1 MFAYCFKHIGA
12 SVLTA
17 RNLYLVEHNA
27 INLENMSR
35 WRVSLD
41 VVMHYL
47 VFEVVEQPHFSMA
60 TLFEDLAERF
70 LPKAFIFL
78 WRVISLR

>member
-60 TLFEDLAERF
+60 TLFERILLKGF
-70 LPKAFIFL
+70 SPKPLYFFGE
-78 WRVISLR
+78 